1 MIQHLEISLISVV
14 FAIIIG
20 LGLGIFISEYPKNKW
35 VLAIVNLI
43 YTIPSIALFGFL
55 IPVSGV
61 GNTSAVIALTIYG
74 LLPMV
79 RNTYTGIRTIDDRII
94 EAAKGMG
101 STDLQILLKIKLPL
115 ALPHIMSAIRN
126 MAVMTIAL
134 AGIASFI
141 GAGGLGVAIYRG
153 ITTNNMPLIVA
164 GSVLI
169 SVLAICID
177 LILGYFEKISA
188 PGAKRPKFL
197 KYFKNKKVWACI
209 IIVCILIGGYV
220 AYEQNPANTIHIASK
235 SYTEEYIT
243 GELLKQ
249 VIEAH
254 TDLNVELTSGVA
266 GGSGTIHSGMESGDF
281 DLYPEYT
288 GVAWLSILHKNSTYD
303 ETQFDDLNSYY
314 EDNYNM
320 TWYNKY
326 GFEDTYGIGVTKE
339 VADKYN
345 LKTYS
350 DLAKVSNQ
358 LSFGAE
364 SDFFAREDGYDA
376 ICDAYGMNFKDTM
389 DLDVSIKYDAVK
401 QSSIIE
407 FKDIS
412 KHYSD
417 SDFSIDN
424 FNLSV
429 EKGDFVTM
437 IGGSGCGKTTIL
449 KMINGLITPDRGSVI
464 VNGKDVSESDIVEL
478 RRRIGYAIQ
487 GTMLFPHLNVRENIA
502 YVPNLIHENDNEK
515 TDEAIDKWLDIV
527 GLDSSIL
534 SRYPHELSGG
544 QQQRV
549 GIARALAASPAILL
563 MDEPF
568 SAVDEITRTQLQKE
582 MKEIHE
588 KTKITVMF
596 VTHDIREALYLAD
609 KVLVMQNG
617 IVHQFDTPNEVLNHP
632 ATPFVEKLLERTKFI
647 LNK

>member
-1 MIQHLEISLISVV
+1 MLSETWSLIVNQSDFFTDLMIQHLEISLISVV

-266 GGSGTIHSGMESGDF
+266 GGSGTIHRGMESGDF
-281 DLYPEYT
+281 DLYPE
-288 GVAWLSILHKNSTYD
+288 
-303 ETQFDDLNSYY
+303 
-314 EDNYNM
+314 
-320 TWYNKY
+320 
-326 GFEDTYGIGVTKE
+326 
-339 VADKYN
+339 
-345 LKTYS
+345 
-350 DLAKVSNQ
+350 
-358 LSFGAE
+358 
-364 SDFFAREDGYDA
+364 
-376 ICDAYGMNFKDTM
+376 
-389 DLDVSIKYDAVK
+389 
-401 QSSIIE
+401 
-407 FKDIS
+407 
-412 KHYSD
+412 
-417 SDFSIDN
+417 
-424 FNLSV
+424 
-429 EKGDFVTM
+429 
-437 IGGSGCGKTTIL
+437 
-449 KMINGLITPDRGSVI
+449 
-464 VNGKDVSESDIVEL
+464 
-478 RRRIGYAIQ
+478 
-487 GTMLFPHLNVRENIA
+487 
-502 YVPNLIHENDNEK
+502 
-515 TDEAIDKWLDIV
+515 
-527 GLDSSIL
+527 
-534 SRYPHELSGG
+534 
-544 QQQRV
+544 
-549 GIARALAASPAILL
+549 
-563 MDEPF
+563 
-568 SAVDEITRTQLQKE
+568 
-582 MKEIHE
+582 
-588 KTKITVMF
+588 
-596 VTHDIREALYLAD
+596 
-609 KVLVMQNG
+609 
-617 IVHQFDTPNEVLNHP
+617 
-632 ATPFVEKLLERTKFI
+632 
-647 LNK
+647 

>member
-1 MIQHLEISLISVV
+1 MLSETWSLIVNQSDFFTDLMIQHLEISLISVV

-101 STDLQILLKIKLPL
+101 STELQILLKIKLPL

-169 SVLAICID
+169 SVLAIGVD
-177 LILGYFEKISA
+177 LVLGYFEKISA
-188 PGAKRPKFL
+188 PGAKRPNFL
-197 KYFKNKKVWACI
+197 RYFKNKKIWACI

-401 QSSIIE
+401 QGQVDVIDVYTTDGRLKNSNIVVLEDDKDFYPSYYAGTVINQQTLIDHPEVADALDYLAGNISTEDMKHMNYEVDIE
-407 FKDIS
+407 GKDPSDVAHDFLVS
-412 KHYSD
+412 KH
-417 SDFSIDN
+417 
-424 FNLSV
+424 
-429 EKGDFVTM
+429 
-437 IGGSGCGKTTIL
+437 
-449 KMINGLITPDRGSVI
+449 LI
-464 VNGKDVSESDIVEL
+464 
-478 RRRIGYAIQ
+478 
-487 GTMLFPHLNVRENIA
+487 
-502 YVPNLIHENDNEK
+502 
-515 TDEAIDKWLDIV
+515 
-527 GLDSSIL
+527 
-534 SRYPHELSGG
+534 
-544 QQQRV
+544 
-549 GIARALAASPAILL
+549 
-563 MDEPF
+563 
-568 SAVDEITRTQLQKE
+568 
-582 MKEIHE
+582 
-588 KTKITVMF
+588 
-596 VTHDIREALYLAD
+596 
-609 KVLVMQNG
+609 
-617 IVHQFDTPNEVLNHP
+617 
-632 ATPFVEKLLERTKFI
+632 
-647 LNK
+647 

>member
-1 MIQHLEISLISVV
+1 MLSETWSLIVNQSDFFTDLMIQHLEISLISVV

-101 STDLQILLKIKLPL
+101 STELQILLKIKLPL

-169 SVLAICID
+169 SVLAIGVD
-177 LILGYFEKISA
+177 LVLGYFEKISA
-188 PGAKRPKFL
+188 PGAKRPNFL
-197 KYFKNKKVWACI
+197 RYFKNKKIWACI

-320 TWYNKY
+320 TWYNK
-326 GFEDTYGIGVTKE
+326 
-339 VADKYN
+339 
-345 LKTYS
+345 
-350 DLAKVSNQ
+350 
-358 LSFGAE
+358 
-364 SDFFAREDGYDA
+364 
-376 ICDAYGMNFKDTM
+376 
-389 DLDVSIKYDAVK
+389 
-401 QSSIIE
+401 
-407 FKDIS
+407 
-412 KHYSD
+412 
-417 SDFSIDN
+417 
-424 FNLSV
+424 
-429 EKGDFVTM
+429 
-437 IGGSGCGKTTIL
+437 
-449 KMINGLITPDRGSVI
+449 
-464 VNGKDVSESDIVEL
+464 
-478 RRRIGYAIQ
+478 
-487 GTMLFPHLNVRENIA
+487 
-502 YVPNLIHENDNEK
+502 
-515 TDEAIDKWLDIV
+515 
-527 GLDSSIL
+527 
-534 SRYPHELSGG
+534 
-544 QQQRV
+544 
-549 GIARALAASPAILL
+549 
-563 MDEPF
+563 
-568 SAVDEITRTQLQKE
+568 
-582 MKEIHE
+582 
-588 KTKITVMF
+588 
-596 VTHDIREALYLAD
+596 
-609 KVLVMQNG
+609 
-617 IVHQFDTPNEVLNHP
+617 
-632 ATPFVEKLLERTKFI
+632 
-647 LNK
+647 